1 MALALSACAL
11 VNGDL
16 NAEFVVNRTFI
27 GVSKAPSL
35 KRVLSDSDIRYCRYG
50 ENSSKCSLADAE
62 TASNIT
68 DDDRL
73 TLTETSS
80 TGKDAETE
88 STVNDETASEVT
100 VLDNDCFDWIE
111 TASWVTDYD
120 FDEASPSSSFPPAA
134 TGFEM
139 DAGSATNLDM
149 QAAHLKAQAQKMEE
163 VALFVR
169 QAAQFKAQAR
179 DAEESALLARR
190 AALLQAQIQEAEAA
204 ARLARCK
211 AQALWLQANGQQ
223 PNSETSQ
230 MTVAADFT
238 QQAVPVQPITTDYMP
253 QMVWCP
259 VFPTSACPSE
269 VTEVAVVPCP
279 ERSEVTSAHRATAH
293 QHQQKEPNTGPTH
306 EFTTLMLRNIP
317 NSYSRN
323 MLLELLDKEGFSGDY
338 DLVYVPVDFGRLAG
352 LGYAF
357 VNLTTNDAAERA
369 RQTFQGFNRWNNTS
383 QKVCEVSW
391 SGPLQGLSSHI
402 EHYRN
407 SPVMHE
413 SVPECYKPA
422 LFQGGLR
429 RPFPC
434 PTKEIRAP
442 RVKRGGFPIK

>member
-1 MALALSACAL
+1 MAFALSACAL
-11 VNGDL
+11 ENGDL

-35 KRVLSDSDIRYCRYG
+35 KRVVSDGDIRYCRYG
-50 ENSSKCSLADAE
+50 ENSSKCSSADAE

-73 TLTETSS
+73 TLTETAS
-80 TGKDAETE
+80 TGKDAEIE
-88 STVNDETASEVT
+88 STVNDETGSEVT

-111 TASWVTDYD
+111 TASWVTDYGED
-120 FDEASPSSSFPPAA
+120 DDASPSSSSPLAA
-134 TGFEM
+134 TGVGM
-139 DAGSATNLDM
+139 DAGGTTTLDI
-149 QAAHLKAQAQKMEE
+149 QAAHLRAQAQKMQD

-169 QAAQFKAQAR
+169 QAAQLKAQAR
-179 DAEESALLARR
+179 EAEESAMLARR
-190 AALLQAQIQEAEAA
+190 AALLKAQIQEAEAA

-211 AQALWLQANGQQ
+211 AQALWLQVAGQQ
-223 PNSETSQ
+223 PNSESSQ
-230 MTVAADFT
+230 MTVAADRT
-238 QQAVPVQPITTDYMP
+238 QQAVPVQRSYMP
-253 QMVWCP
+253 QMLWCP
-259 VFPTSACPSE
+259 VFPTSGCPSG
-269 VTEVAVVPCP
+269 VTANAVAPCA
-279 ERSEVTSAHRATAH
+279 ERSEVTSTHRATGTKT
-293 QHQQKEPNTGPTH
+293 QQKEPNTGPTQ
-306 EFTTLMLRNIP
+306 ELTTLMLRNIP
-317 NSYSRN
+317 NGYSRN
-323 MLLELLDKEGFSGDY
+323 MLIELLDKEGFSGHY

-391 SGPLQGLSSHI
+391 SGPLQGLSAHI

-413 SVPECYKPA
+413 SVPEHYKPA

-442 RVKRGGFPIK
+442 RVKRGGFPSK